1 MLLNQ
6 RPIHPGVY
14 IQNTY
19 LLPRKIS
26 HKQLA
31 EALGINQLRI
41 DEVLCG
47 DSSITPDMACRLAR
61 FFNTTA
67 SFWIALQMQVDL
79 WDTLQLNGKEYE
91 RIRGIA

>member
-1 MLLNQ
+1 
-6 RPIHPGVY
+6 
-14 IQNTY
+14 
-19 LLPRKIS
+19 
-26 HKQLA
+26 
-31 EALGINQLRI
+31 
-41 DEVLCG
+41 
-47 DSSITPDMACRLAR
+47 MACRLAR